1 MMRSLYSGISGL
13 QNHQIRMDVIGNNV
27 SNVNTTGFKKGRVNF
42 QDLLSQSQRGASR
55 PNEQVG
61 GVNPQQ
67 VGLGVN
73 VASIDTIFTQGSL
86 QTTGVKTDVAIQGEG
101 FFVLRSGDQDYYSR
115 AGAFSLDA
123 EGLLVNPSNGMRVQG
138 WTAQTV
144 DGVSFIDSSASV
156 DNLRIPVG
164 GKDPAR
170 ATTLVELAS
179 NLNRDTPEIPPG
191 AGQGEILEGTWRT
204 SKDIFDPFGRKFTL
218 EVSYTK
224 VVGAANQWNA
234 EVQIIDADGNAI
246 IPDIAVAGLPNPAGD
261 NNYQVQ
267 FDNFGLL
274 ESVGNAA
281 GGLGDAGDLNVGVSF
296 PVPETAI
303 PVDVEDIDP
312 AFIGAGGP
320 GDPITQNFVID
331 LGDVGSA
338 ENSTTQYAS
347 VSSNK
352 IFRQDG
358 YGMGYLQDFR
368 IDQSGT
374 VTGIYDNGTNRS
386 IGQIALASF
395 VNPGGLEKAGE
406 NNYLVSINSGDADVG
421 AVGTAGKG
429 KIIAGALE
437 MSNVDLAEEFTDMI
451 VTQRGFQANSRSITT
466 SDQMLQE
473 LLTLKR

>member
-1 MMRSLYSGISGL
+1 MMRSLYSGVSGL
-13 QNHQIRMDVIGNNV
+13 QNHQTRMDVIGNNI
-27 SNVNTTGFKKGRVNF
+27 SNVNTTGFKRGRVNF
-42 QDLLSQSQRGASR
+42 QDLLSQIQRGAAR

-101 FFVLRSGDQDYYSR
+101 FFVLREGDQNYYTR

-123 EGLLVNPSNGMRVQG
+123 DGILVNPANGMRVQG
-138 WTAQTV
+138 WNAQLI
-144 DGVSFIDSSASV
+144 DGTSFIDSSATTG
-156 DNLRIPVG
+156 DLLIPIG

-179 NLNRDTPEIPPG
+179 NLDRDTPEIPPG
-191 AGQGEILEGTWRT
+191 AGQDDILAGTWRT
-204 SKDIFDPFGRKFTL
+204 SKEIFDPYGRNLTL
-218 EVSYTK
+218 EVRYTR
-224 VVGAANQWNA
+224 VVGAVNQWNA
-234 EVQIIDADGNAI
+234 EIEILDEAGNAI
-246 IPDIAVAGLPNPAGD
+246 VPNISVNGVPNAVGD
-261 NNYQVQ
+261 NTYQVQ

-274 ESVGNAA
+274 ESVGGLA
-281 GGLGDAGDLNVGVSF
+281 GGFTDADTLNVEVSF
-296 PVPETAI
+296 PVPDTAI
-303 PVDVEDIDP
+303 PVDPADIDP
-312 AFIGAGGP
+312 AFLGAGGP
-320 GDPITQNFVID
+320 GDPITQTFTID
-331 LGDVGSA
+331 LGSVGSA
-338 ENSTTQYAS
+338 ENSSTQYAS

-368 IDQSGT
+368 VDQSGT
-374 VTGIYDNGTNRS
+374 ITGIYDNGTNRA

-395 VNPGGLEKAGE
+395 VNPGGLDKAGD
-406 NNYLVSINSGDADVG
+406 NNYRVSINSGDPDVG
-421 AVGTAGKG
+421 PVGTSGKG
-429 KIIAGALE
+429 RVVAGVLE
-437 MSNVDLAEEFTDMI
+437 MSNVDLAQEFTDMI
-451 VTQRGFQANSRSITT
+451 VTQRGFQANSKTIMT